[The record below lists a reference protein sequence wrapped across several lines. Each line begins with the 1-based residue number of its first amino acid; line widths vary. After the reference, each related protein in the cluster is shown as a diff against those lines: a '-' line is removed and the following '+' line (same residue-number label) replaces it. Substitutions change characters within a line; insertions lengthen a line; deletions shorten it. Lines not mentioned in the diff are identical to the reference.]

1 MFEKLVLIKC
11 QTFAENYFIK
21 LLFPKIGTFL
31 CFRRSKHNLA
41 NKKLSSNRIP
51 FDSCLI
57 MKYLESPKMTR
68 PTVQYIHICT
78 VCLLFYGDYMNKCIC
93 LLSICVQMGVIDFPI
108 KTTRIKTF
116 HERVQ
121 YFSAL

>member
-57 MKYLESPKMTR
+57 MKNWYPQKWLALLYSTYIY
-68 PTVQYIHICT
+68 VQY
-78 VCLLFYGDYMNKCIC
+78 VY
-93 LLSICVQMGVIDFPI
+93 SSMGIIWINVFA
-108 KTTRIKTF
+108 
-116 HERVQ
+116 
-121 YFSAL
+121 Y